1 MHDADLIALFDSLMG
16 KETEAKDIADV
27 LASVAPG
34 IHEESGGSCVST
46 YLHLCM
52 SHVLQL
58 SVSIKGI
65 LPFVIK

>member
-1 MHDADLIALFDSLMG
+1 MHDTDLIALFGSSIG

-34 IHEESGGSCVST
+34 IHEESGGSCVNT
-46 YLHLCM
+46 YLRLCI

-58 SVSIKGI
+58 LVSIRGI
-65 LPFVIK
+65 LLFVIK